1 MKWSTLFVLCTLYVG
16 HADPAINDNIPDES
30 LRKDFTILVNAIR
43 KVENG
48 GHGREYGIMDKRA
61 STPDLQRRWC
71 AATCWKNWLRW
82 QKTDQKKPYLVFLR
96 DRYAPIG
103 AENDPE
109 NLNENWL
116 PNLVAMLEKGEQR

>member
-1 MKWSTLFVLCTLYVG
+1 MKWSTLFTLFCLSVG

-48 GHGREYGIMDKRA
+48 GHGREYGILDKRA
-61 STPDLQRRWC
+61 NTLDLQRRWC
-71 AATCWKNWLRW
+71 AATCYKTWLRW
-82 QKTDQKKPYLVFLR
+82 QKTDKQTPYLVFLR

-103 AENDPE
+103 AENDPDG
-109 NLNENWL
+109 LNENWL
-116 PNLVAMLEKGEQR
+116 RLVVYFLTE